1 MHFSLSYTAA
11 GSSSEPAVGLSP
23 IKFVHFKCLSVRNAS
38 GNVAVAAPYKS
49 MIIIIFDLNIDNFVF
64 FEKKSWILALQAY
77 FDHVLCIDISIFYF
91 LFLKLYFA

>member
-1 MHFSLSYTAA
+1 MHFSLSYTA
-11 GSSSEPAVGLSP
+11 GRSSEQAAGLSP

-64 FEKKSWILALQAY
+64 FEKKKLNFGPTGIL
-77 FDHVLCIDISIFYF
+77 
-91 LFLKLYFA
+91 